1 MTAPAYTATSAQW
14 ASATSHLELRS
25 EWQTVRI
32 GGVRYVILTS
42 GTSGRVYHVR
52 ADAAGCLCRWYGRTL
67 QQCSHMLAVE
77 LAALEDELREDAQD
91 RLNDE
96 IDGAIELAFLA
107 LATSKRPG
115 AGAAITRYE
124 MLFGSDD

>member
-1 MTAPAYTATSAQW
+1 MRAKTAFPTPSAW

-52 ADAAGCLCRWYGRTL
+52 ADAAGCLCRWYERTL

-77 LAALEDELREDAQD
+77 LAALEDELIEARNED
-91 RLNDE
+91 
-96 IDGAIELAFLA
+96 IDAEIELAFMA
-107 LATSKRPG
+107 LATSKRGPG
-115 AGAAITRYE
+115 AGAAMTRYE
-124 MLFGSDD
+124 RIFGTED